1 MENEGSL
8 NLFSGEK
15 DCKNIVSEY
24 GDTDFETNN
33 GKNFFKE
40 SKESGKQGF
49 VLFYGRFC
57 PYCRKYAPVYEQLQK
72 WVDSASINGKKIS
85 GYFSLAAVN
94 GMKHR
99 EITNKAKIEAYPT
112 LMFSSNLGELSEAKR
127 GVISMFSTSGPV
139 NEIHFLLDSV
149 SQLMGLSS
157 EELSREKAKYTLS
170 RDLQPKP
177 QPKPQP
183 KQRINGSFNFTF
195 GRR

>member
-1 MENEGSL
+1 MANEGSL

-24 GDTDFETNN
+24 GDKDFETNN
-33 GKNFFKE
+33 GKNFFRE
-40 SKESGKQGF
+40 SKQSGKQGF

-57 PYCRKYAPVYEQLQK
+57 PYCRKYAPIYEHLQK
-72 WVDSASINGKKIS
+72 WVDLTSINGKKVS
-85 GYFSLAAVN
+85 DYFTIAAVN

-112 LMFSSNLGELSEAKR
+112 LLFSNILGELSEAKR

-139 NEIHFLLDSV
+139 NEIHFILDSV

-170 RDLQPKP
+170 RDLQLKS

-183 KQRINGSFNFTF
+183 KRGGFNFTF

>member
-1 MENEGSL
+1 MANEGSL

-24 GDTDFETNN
+24 GDKDFETNN

-40 SKESGKQGF
+40 SKQSGKQGF

-57 PYCRKYAPVYEQLQK
+57 PYCRKYAPIYEELQK
-72 WVDSASINGKKIS
+72 WVETTSIKGKKIS
-85 GYFSLAAVN
+85 EYFTIAAVN

-99 EITNKAKIEAYPT
+99 EITEKAHIEGFPT
-112 LMFSSNLGELSEAKR
+112 VMLCNNLGELTEANR

-139 NEIHFLLDSV
+139 NEIHFILDSV
-149 SQLMGLSS
+149 AQLIGLSS
-157 EELSREKAKYTLS
+157 EELSREKAKYTLA
-170 RDLQPKP
+170 RDLHPKP
-177 QPKPQP
+177 QPKPHS
-183 KQRINGSFNFTF
+183 RSGFNFTF